1 MCTFLKTRVA
11 RISGKAERS
20 LEFHFKILATMNNK
34 KQDKKPLFAEVN
46 LTGDEFRQSP
56 STHMQRT
63 RFLKLVYPNGVTL
76 ILPGDISAS
85 QLEQY
90 IHIKV

>member
-1 MCTFLKTRVA
+1 
-11 RISGKAERS
+11 
-20 LEFHFKILATMNNK
+20 MNSK
-34 KQDKKPLFAEVN
+34 KQPKQPLFAEIN

-63 RFLKLVYPNGVTL
+63 KFLKLVYPNDVTL
-76 ILPGDISAS
+76 ILPGDICAS

-90 IHIKV
+90 IRIKV

>member
-1 MCTFLKTRVA
+1 MCVTLPLK
-11 RISGKAERS
+11 
-20 LEFHFKILATMNNK
+20 FHFKILATMNNK

-46 LTGDEFRQSP
+46 LTGDEFKQSP
-56 STHMQRT
+56 SNHIQRS
-63 RFLKLVYPNGVTL
+63 RFLKLVYPNDVTL

-90 IHIKV
+90 IRIKI

>member
-1 MCTFLKTRVA
+1 MFVPLP
-11 RISGKAERS
+11 
-20 LEFHFKILATMNNK
+20 LEFHFSILATMNNK
-34 KQDKKPLFAEVN
+34 RKDKDPLFAEVK

-56 STHMQRT
+56 SNHMQRT
-63 RFLKLVYPNGVTL
+63 RFLKLVYPNEVTL

-90 IHIKV
+90 IRIN

>member
-1 MCTFLKTRVA
+1 MFVPLPLK
-11 RISGKAERS
+11 
-20 LEFHFKILATMNNK
+20 FHFKILATMNNK

-56 STHMQRT
+56 SNHIQRS
-63 RFLKLVYPNGVTL
+63 RFLNLVYPNDVTL

-90 IHIKV
+90 IRIN

>member
-1 MCTFLKTRVA
+1 MCVPLPLK
-11 RISGKAERS
+11 
-20 LEFHFKILATMNNK
+20 FHFSILATINNK

-56 STHMQRT
+56 SNHMQRT
-63 RFLKLVYPNGVTL
+63 RFLKLVYPNEVTL

-90 IHIKV
+90 IRIKV

>member
-1 MCTFLKTRVA
+1 MFVPLP
-11 RISGKAERS
+11 
-20 LEFHFKILATMNNK
+20 LEFHLKILATMNK

-46 LTGDEFRQSP
+46 LTGDEFKQSP
-56 STHMQRT
+56 SNHFQRT
-63 RFLKLVYPNGVTL
+63 RFLKLVYPNDVTL

-90 IHIKV
+90 IRIKV